1 MKFEFLQSLRQLK
14 EELDQGKISDEEYGT
29 RRQAMLDEVE
39 EMFDEDE
46 NTASEYILDN
56 DTASEHLG
64 DVNTVSEFLDEQN
77 TGVHL
82 LDEHGEPTE
91 TLPQPQVREESESE
105 TVSARKGGVRT
116 PMRRMLEPVGVLIA
130 LAILVG
136 LLVWAI

>member
-1 MKFEFLQSLRQLK
+1 MKFELLQSLRQLK
-14 EELDQGKISDEEYGT
+14 EELDQGKISEEEYGS

-39 EMFDEDE
+39 EMLEEDE

-64 DVNTVSEFLDEQN
+64 DENTVSDFLDEQN

-82 LDEHGEPTE
+82 LDEDGDPTE
-91 TLPQPQVREESESE
+91 TLPQPQVSEEYESES
-105 TVSARKGGVRT
+105 VPARKGG
-116 PMRRMLEPVGVLIA
+116 LIGVLIA

-136 LLVWAI
+136 LLLWAI